1 MLDQQKF
8 LIEIVF
14 IRSGVNLTAQAHIGQ
29 QKWILFILGFVV
41 GFFIGVIVWRL
52 IVIYMIKKQIKNDYG
67 LETNKNSILEITKE
81 VLKELKEIKNK
92 YEVQVKELKD
102 KISELESK
110 QKQPSEKNEQVPETQ
125 PEPEKTEKHHSQ
137 AEQKTHQKT
146 ESKNVNEPEKTASSK
161 PKIKTYYFTIPD
173 EDGTFKMQNSSETR
187 NEYCYYKIEQ
197 IENEKTGKLH
207 YIGKEDD
214 RIALERYQSYL
225 LRACVNVSSTPF
237 RKATRVK
244 QKKPGEVE
252 LVDGNWK
259 ITKKIEI
266 ELS

>member
-1 MLDQQKF
+1 MIDQQKF
-8 LIEIVF
+8 PTDIVF
-14 IRSGVNLTAQAHIGQ
+14 IGSGVNLTAHIEQ

-52 IVIYMIKKQIKNDYG
+52 ILIYSIKKKIKSYE
-67 LETNKNSILEITKE
+67 LETNKNSVLEIIE
-81 VLKELKEIKNK
+81 ELLKNLKEIENK
-92 YEVQVKELKD
+92 YKVQVKALKD

-110 QKQPSEKNEQVPETQ
+110 QKQPSEKNEQVPETR
-125 PEPEKTEKHHSQ
+125 PEPEQTEKHHSQ

-146 ESKNVNEPEKTASSK
+146 ESKHVNKPEQTVPSK

-173 EDGTFKMQNSSETR
+173 EDGTFKMQNSRETR
-187 NEYCYYKIEQ
+187 DHDCYYKIEHR
-197 IENEKTGKLH
+197 ENEKRGKLH

-214 RIALERYQSYL
+214 RIALEKYQYYL
-225 LRACVNVSSTPF
+225 LRACVSVSPTPF
-237 RKATRVK
+237 GKATRIK
-244 QKKPGEVE
+244 QIKPGKVE